1 MRDIIEMFW
10 ENDHMSFSESVELTN
25 KVKMLYQD
33 PNLDFRLSN
42 WAIATMGS
50 VGDFD
55 QLLSL
60 RKSQEHILG
69 DLSQK
74 LFEDYKHKKLSL

>member
-1 MRDIIEMFW
+1 
-10 ENDHMSFSESVELTN
+10 MSFSESVDLTN

-42 WAIATMGS
+42 WAIATMGG
-50 VGDFD
+50 VGDLE

-60 RKSQEHILG
+60 KKSQEPMLC